1 MKAWWLPL
9 LLGLLVAI
17 CHFRQ
22 DSLRRI
28 LLGLENEISEKEFR
42 EEVAQLQFRGLTA
55 DAAEVR
61 LRAAIN
67 IRRERQG
74 AMTFDRDVRKALES
88 EMQAWRRQWEK
99 PMERDKRLMGQGM
112 TEIEMEDRV
121 REALLDQAWLE
132 ARMAPSSLVTAE
144 ELQAAY
150 QAQST
155 ALILPQMQRIEHL
168 FLAQSGREA
177 RDRSA
182 EIRKLHQ
189 RLSGGEDWATL
200 VQTHSEDARTKRKQ
214 GDLSWLGI
222 SRTPQAVLLT
232 AQALQTGKMSS
243 PIQSELGWHIIR
255 LIKRQDERLP
265 RLDELRTE
273 LLSVLQADKRQAAL
287 EWILEMPLP
296 KPASD

>member
-74 AMTFDRDVRKALES
+74 AVTFDRDVRKALES

-99 PMERDKRLMGQGM
+99 PMERDQRLMGQGM
-112 TEIEMEDRV
+112 TEIEMENRV

-132 ARMAPSSLVTAE
+132 ARIAPSSLVTAE

-155 ALILPQMQRIEHL
+155 ALTLPQMQRIEHL

-189 RLSGGEDWATL
+189 RLSGGADWATL

-214 GDLSWLGI
+214 GDLSWVGI

-287 EWILEMPLP
+287 ARIMEMPLP

>member
-28 LLGLENEISEKEFR
+28 LLGLENSISEKEFK
-42 EEVAQLQFRGLTA
+42 EEVAQLQFRGMTVDTA
-55 DAAEVR
+55 EAQF
-61 LRAAIN
+61 RAAIN

-74 AMTFDRDVRKALES
+74 AVTLDRDVSKALES

-99 PMERDKRLMGQGM
+99 PMERDQRLMGQGM
-112 TEIEMEDRV
+112 TEIEMEHRV

-155 ALILPQMQRIEHL
+155 ALTLPQVQQIEHL
-168 FLAQSGREA
+168 FLAQNGREA
-177 RDRSA
+177 KDRSS

-189 RLSGGEDWATL
+189 RLSGGVDWATL

-214 GDLSWLGI
+214 GDLGWLGI
-222 SRTPQAVLLT
+222 SRTPQAVFLV
-232 AQALQTGKMSS
+232 AQAMQTGKMSS

-255 LIKRQDERLP
+255 LTKRQNERLP
-265 RLDELRTE
+265 RLDEVRTE

-287 EWILEMPLP
+287 EKILSAVPQTPE
-296 KPASD
+296 SY